1 MPRVLIS
8 AKLEQEGVKLIRAVP
23 GIEVV
28 ESEPLNGDALV
39 EALRGVQGLIVRSE
53 TKVKADVLEKT
64 PDLKVIGRA
73 GTGFDNID
81 AKAAAARGI
90 AVLIAP
96 GGNTVTT
103 AEHTLALMFS
113 LARHIPQANEKLH
126 KGEFDRKLVG
136 VELTGKTLGVLGL
149 GNIGAVVADRALGL
163 KMKVVGYDPVI
174 SKERAAEI
182 GVELLPLDE
191 VIRQADFLTVH
202 TPILPETKH
211 IVGRHAFAICKPG
224 MRLINCARGGLVD
237 EAALLE
243 ALNSGKV
250 AGAALD
256 VFEKE
261 PPGADHPLVQHPRV
275 VCTPHLGASTID
287 AQNRVAEIICTNVGN
302 FLTGKDY
309 IGKVN

>member
-103 AEHTLALMFS
+103 AEHTLEIKGDQHD
-113 LARHIPQANEKLH
+113 HIPKKLRGWIASLIPRPH
-126 KGEFDRKLVG
+126 TRETVKPR
-136 VELTGKTLGVLGL
+136 
-149 GNIGAVVADRALGL
+149 RALGH
-163 KMKVVGYDPVI
+163 DHPR
-174 SKERAAEI
+174 S
-182 GVELLPLDE
+182 
-191 VIRQADFLTVH
+191 
-202 TPILPETKH
+202 
-211 IVGRHAFAICKPG
+211 VGRF
-224 MRLINCARGGLVD
+224 RGL
-237 EAALLE
+237 
-243 ALNSGKV
+243 
-250 AGAALD
+250 
-256 VFEKE
+256 
-261 PPGADHPLVQHPRV
+261 
-275 VCTPHLGASTID
+275 
-287 AQNRVAEIICTNVGN
+287 
-302 FLTGKDY
+302 
-309 IGKVN
+309 